1 MPCCEP
7 ILLIML
13 LQKMKITLNQLN
25 IKEMK
30 KFFSF
35 AVVALAAVSMLMSCT
50 APAPAP
56 KQIGL
61 QLYSVNN
68 DMKDVDAS
76 LAKVAAAG
84 YNVVETL
91 RSPEC
96 FGLPAAEFK
105 ALCDKHGLQI
115 VSTHHSIAMNPEKEA
130 EIMEQWKEV
139 FKGLNVMG
147 AKYCVI
153 PSFKLGETIEDL
165 KAVCEYFNKV
175 GTLAKE
181 YGLKL
186 GYHNHAFEYEV
197 VDDQVKWEYMIENTD
212 PESVF
217 FQMDVYW
224 TTKGGKNPVD
234 YLKKYPTRIQM
245 LHIKDDLVIGD
256 SGKIDFEAIFNQF
269 YANGYTDFVV
279 EQEMP
284 RGPKDASDEEKAARI
299 VTMWDGVAKSAAY
312 LQNAT
317 FVK

>member
-1 MPCCEP
+1 
-7 ILLIML
+7 
-13 LQKMKITLNQLN
+13 
-25 IKEMK
+25 MK

-35 AVVALAAVSMLMSCT
+35 AVVALAAVSMFSFASCK
-50 APAPAP
+50 PAE

-61 QLYSVNN
+61 QLYSVNQ

-96 FGLPAAEFK
+96 FGLPAEEFK

-115 VSTHHSIAMNPEKEA
+115 ISTHHSIALDPEKEA

-153 PSFKLGETIEDL
+153 PSFKLGTTIEEL
-165 KAVCEYFNKV
+165 QAVCDYFNKV
-175 GTLAKE
+175 GALAKE

-197 VDDQVKWEYMIENTD
+197 VDDQIKWEYMIENTD

-234 YLKKYPTRIQM
+234 YLKKYPNRIQM

-269 YANGYTDFVV
+269 YANGYSDFVV

-284 RGPKDASDEEKAARI
+284 RGPKDATDEEKAARL
-299 VTMWDGVAKSAAY
+299 VTMWEGVAKSAAY
-312 LQNAT
+312 LNAAE

>member
-1 MPCCEP
+1 
-7 ILLIML
+7 
-13 LQKMKITLNQLN
+13 
-25 IKEMK
+25 MK

-35 AVVALAAVSMLMSCT
+35 AVIALAALAMVTGCT
-50 APAPAP
+50 PAP

-61 QLYSVNN
+61 QLYSVNR

-105 ALCDKHGLQI
+105 ALCDKHGLKI
-115 VSTHHSIAMNPEKEA
+115 VSTHHSIGMDPEKEA

-165 KAVCEYFNKV
+165 KAVCDYFNKV
-175 GTLAKE
+175 GALAKE

-197 VDDQVKWEYMIENTD
+197 VDGQVKWEYMIENTD

-234 YLKKYPTRIQM
+234 YLKKYPERIKM

-269 YANGYTDFVV
+269 YANGYSDFVV

-284 RGPKDASDEEKAARI
+284 RGPKDEDKAARLA
-299 VTMWDGVAKSAAY
+299 TMWEGVAKSAAY
-312 LQNAT
+312 LKNAE

>member
-1 MPCCEP
+1 
-7 ILLIML
+7 
-13 LQKMKITLNQLN
+13 
-25 IKEMK
+25 MK

-35 AVVALAAVSMLMSCT
+35 AVVALAAVSMFSFASCK
-50 APAPAP
+50 PAE

-61 QLYSVNN
+61 QLYSVNQ

-105 ALCDKHGLQI
+105 ALCDKHGLKI
-115 VSTHHSIAMNPEKEA
+115 VSTHHSIAMDPENEA
-130 EIMEQWKEV
+130 EVMNKWRAAFE
-139 FKGLNVMG
+139 GLNVMG

-165 KAVCEYFNKV
+165 KAVCDYFNKV
-175 GTLAKE
+175 GALAKE

-186 GYHNHAFEYEV
+186 GYHNHSFEYEV
-197 VDDQVKWEYMIENTD
+197 VDGQVKWEYMIENTD

-224 TTKGGKNPVD
+224 TTQGGKDPVA
-234 YLKKYPTRIQM
+234 YLQKYPERIKM
-245 LHIKDDLVIGD
+245 LHIKDDLVIGE
-256 SGKIDFEAIFNQF
+256 SGKIDFEAIFKQF
-269 YANGYTDFVV
+269 YKNGYSDFVV

-284 RGPKDASDEEKAARI
+284 RGPQDEDPAARI
-299 VTMWDGVAKSAAY
+299 ARMWEGVAKSAAY
-312 LQNAT
+312 LQAAE